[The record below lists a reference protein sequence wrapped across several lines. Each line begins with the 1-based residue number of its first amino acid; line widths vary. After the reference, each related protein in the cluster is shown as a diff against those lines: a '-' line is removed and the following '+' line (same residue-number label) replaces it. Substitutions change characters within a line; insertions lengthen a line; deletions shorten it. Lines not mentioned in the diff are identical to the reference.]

1 MLAYLKTVNKEV
13 REARKAKHLLKL
25 AVMDWIE
32 ENYRQPVKMKVSTER
47 IFPVE
52 ITTFTAVTS
61 LRQFQYCVVKVY
73 THGGHNFEIQFHT
86 FSNAGEPPMYVNE
99 ALADYCQCVRR
110 AV

>member
-1 MLAYLKTVNKEV
+1 MLAYLKTVSKEV

-61 LRQFQYCVVKVY
+61 LRQFQYKQILY
-73 THGGHNFEIQFHT
+73 HYYIH
-86 FSNAGEPPMYVNE
+86 MYQIH
-99 ALADYCQCVRR
+99 ASFLAKTLETLCE
-110 AV
+110 